1 MGNPTPIWILER
13 DRMFPN
19 RKTNAE
25 LFEELVIMKE
35 EYYDMEPTKLIL
47 TDVDG
52 VLLNWAAGFDA
63 WMLDKGFCHV
73 PGNEHAYLMNERF
86 IDVEYDQGKQ
96 LIREFNESEAVG
108 NLVPFRD
115 AVEGVHKLAKA
126 GYKFGVISSHSD
138 VPHACAQREHNL
150 KEHFGDVFEF
160 FVHLPTGADKDDAL
174 EPYRDSGLW
183 WIEDKTENAIA
194 GAVRGLRALLMDHE
208 HNNTDKPGRDTIRVF
223 DWNSIVTLVLK
234 D

>member
-1 MGNPTPIWILER
+1 MGNPTPPDILN
-13 DRMFPN
+13 RMFPN

-25 LFEELVIMKE
+25 LFDELVIMKE

-63 WMLDKGFCHV
+63 WMLDQGFRHV

-96 LIREFNESEAVG
+96 LIRDFNESKAVRE
-108 NLVPFRD
+108 LVPLRD
-115 AVEGVHKLAKA
+115 AVQGVARLARN

-138 VPHACAQREHNL
+138 VEHACRQREANL
-150 KEHFGDVFEF
+150 EKHFTNVFDF

-174 EPYRDSGLW
+174 EPYRGSNLW
-183 WIEDKTENAIA
+183 WIEDKTENAVA
-194 GAVRGLRALLMDHE
+194 GAVRGLRSILVDHE
-208 HNNTDKPGRDTIRVF
+208 HNNDDRPQDVIRAYN
-223 DWNSIVTLVLK
+223 WNEIADLILSK
-234 D
+234 